1 MSYSQMNYLQ
11 EQYGG
16 GGIPFSEIRKR
27 NKRSTRRRK
36 QRSSRRKSRR
46 IRRKRVSKRSLRRK
60 KKTLKRKSRKS
71 RKKTKK
77 HSKKQCKCGT
87 HHYSS
92 QEHTPRGLG
101 HCEECIPLNVILK
114 GKDGKYYRNETKGW
128 IQI

>member
-1 MSYSQMNYLQ
+1 MSCSQMNFLQ

-16 GGIPFSEIRKR
+16 GGIPFSKLRKKKRSRRVSRKTRR
-27 NKRSTRRRK
+27 NKRRSIRRL
-36 QRSSRRKSRR
+36 RKSNRR
-46 IRRKRVSKRSLRRK
+46 SNRRK
-60 KKTLKRKSRKS
+60 KD
-71 RKKTKK
+71 KTKK
-77 HSKKQCKCGT
+77 HSKKHCKCGT

-92 QEHTPRGLG
+92 KEITPRGLG